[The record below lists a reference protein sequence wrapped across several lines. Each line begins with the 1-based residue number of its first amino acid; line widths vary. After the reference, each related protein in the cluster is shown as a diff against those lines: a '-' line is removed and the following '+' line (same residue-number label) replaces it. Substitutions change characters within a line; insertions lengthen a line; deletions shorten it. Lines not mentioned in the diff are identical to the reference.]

1 MSSADREL
9 QMDDLELEKNV
20 DYVFK
25 TPSGGILRMKNGA
38 AIIIRDN
45 DAEILSSLEEYHEK
59 HEDNAFTWNELTND
73 QDKRKLYEAN
83 AAALKKIKWI
93 EVEAVVAAAQKLEAA
108 EKRKSLVALLDVR
121 NMLDGL
127 SSVIVSFPLI
137 IFVIWGSTFGLEYY
151 FGGELS
157 IIWKCFI
164 AGLAAACMSRCVPKN
179 PGRVTFIMAAF
190 GYLVIGLVIWIFG

>member
-1 MSSADREL
+1 
-9 QMDDLELEKNV
+9 MDDFELEKYV

-25 TPSGGILRMKNGA
+25 TPSGGIIHMKNGA
-38 AIIIRDN
+38 AITIRGN
-45 DAEILSSLEEYHEK
+45 DAEILSSLEEYHVK
-59 HEDNAFTWNELTND
+59 YKDNTSTWNELTND

-108 EKRKSLVALLDVR
+108 EKRKSLMALLDVR

-127 SSVIVSFPLI
+127 PSVIVSFPLI

-179 PGRVTFIMAAF
+179 PGRVAVILAAF
-190 GYLVIGLVIWIFG
+190 EYFLIAIVIWMYG